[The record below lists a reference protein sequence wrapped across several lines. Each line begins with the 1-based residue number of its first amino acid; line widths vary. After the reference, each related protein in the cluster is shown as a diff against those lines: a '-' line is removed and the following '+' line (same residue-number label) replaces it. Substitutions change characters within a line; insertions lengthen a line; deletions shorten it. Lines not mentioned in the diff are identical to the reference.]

1 MCPCSGRGPGSVE
14 DGVVP
19 EDTDGRRCRSTG
31 WTASRSP
38 CGGRMLCLS
47 RDRVWRVCGGDMVTP
62 RRGTAVSAFPVWGGA
77 WVGLL
82 RGGPGPAAPRRG
94 RGARADHCPLGA
106 DMRPPRPLCGARGAA
121 SARSTCGFC
130 GLRPEP
136 ALLRSGLFETKC
148 PHNGRPV
155 EQLLCPSYPSG
166 VARSLSAASLCSS
179 VECTTQFS
187 LF

>member
-31 WTASRSP
+31 RTASSSP
-38 CGGRMLCLS
+38 CGGRVLHLS

-106 DMRPPRPLCGARGAA
+106 DTHPPPALRGQRCSQRAEHMWVL
-121 SARSTCGFC
+121 

-179 VECTTQFS
+179 FERTTQFS
-187 LF
+187 LL